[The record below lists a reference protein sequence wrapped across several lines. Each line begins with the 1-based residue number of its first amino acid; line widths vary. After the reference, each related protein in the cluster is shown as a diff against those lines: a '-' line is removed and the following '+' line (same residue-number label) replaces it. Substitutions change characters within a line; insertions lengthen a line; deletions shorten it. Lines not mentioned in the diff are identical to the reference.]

1 MTLSLLALCCA
12 CSFTSIA
19 TEEPQENCSI
29 QNSSLHQH
37 LCDKLFALL
46 ETAPKDC
53 LKHSLQCASIALKE
67 NEDER
72 MVLAAL
78 FHSIGHIQQRKSS
91 YVCSL
96 DQCKASAETLRSYG
110 ISEYV
115 CQLILGHFQVARYL
129 KAKDSSMSPEEAVLF
144 ENDPLFNEKMRLW
157 QLHEQS
163 QLETSALPL
172 SLYKDLPIRHL
183 NNRIS
188 P

>member
-1 MTLSLLALCCA
+1 MKLSLLALCCA
-12 CSFTSIA
+12 CLFTPIA
-19 TEEPQENCSI
+19 TEALQENCSI

-37 LCDKLFALL
+37 LCDKLFSLL

-78 FHSIGHIQQRKSS
+78 FHSIGHIQQRESS
-91 YVCSL
+91 CVCSL
-96 DQCKASAETLRSYG
+96 DQCEASVDILRSYG
-110 ISEYV
+110 ISEHV
-115 CQLILGHFQVARYL
+115 CQLVLGHFQVARYL
-129 KAKDSSMSPEEAVLF
+129 KAKDSSMTPEEAILF

-157 QLHEQS
+157 QLHEQA
-163 QLETSALPL
+163 QLETSSFPL